1 MAKRSSAKQ
10 INKQGKAKGNA
21 NGKRKRQLKMME
33 MKIIG
38 LQMLPGSILL
48 IERKNRKSL
57 NLCPDNCKGNV
68 AAKGAEPSRDG

>member
-10 INKQGKAKGNA
+10 INKQAKAK
-21 NGKRKRQLKMME
+21 GKRKRQLKMME

-68 AAKGAEPSRDG
+68 AAEGELSRDG